1 METISVVVP
10 VYHVEAYLPQCL
22 DSLAAQTYDAMQFV
36 LVDDGSRDAS
46 GAICD
51 AYAARDARF
60 MVIHQENKGVSCA
73 RNAGLRAATGA
84 WIGFMDGDDW
94 AEPDMYFE
102 LARKTS
108 ASNTDVVMCGYYE
121 YLPDPQ
127 RAPLIRGPAARDADS
142 VHDALFRC
150 MTRNG
155 YFTSVWNKLF
165 RRELIYENGV
175 PVDFDSAL
183 GVGED
188 EVWLLTAL
196 TRCRNAAFVPR
207 PLYHWR
213 SRTDSATRAPE
224 ITPRRLSILDAKR
237 QAIEIAAQYGPDLV
251 KLGKSRMLND
261 CYHLKVMA
269 YDASDWVVYKEVC
282 QKVKPLWKD
291 WLFSNDLP
299 LLRKAKVLSLELL
312 QRCHASK
319 ETVLRVYNARRK
331 QAAKPGGA
339 EPDTKEKGGGK
350 NEKSGDCHRI

>member
-10 VYHVEAYLPQCL
+10 VYNVEAYLPQCL
-22 DSLAAQTYDAMQFV
+22 SSLADQTYDAMQFV
-36 LVDDGSRDAS
+36 LVDDGSKDAS

-60 MVIHQENKGVSCA
+60 VVIHQENKGVSCA

-94 AEPDMYFE
+94 AEPDMYAE
-102 LARKTS
+102 LARRM
-108 ASNTDVVMCGYYE
+108 AVPNTDVVMCGYYE

-127 RAPLIRGPAARDADS
+127 RTPLARGPAVRDAKS
-142 VHDALFRC
+142 MHDALFQC

-165 RRELIYENGV
+165 RRGLIFENGK
-175 PVDFDSAL
+175 PAAFDSSL

-188 EVWLLTAL
+188 EVWLLNVL
-196 TRCRNAAFVPR
+196 MRCRNAAFVPR

-213 SRTDSATRAPE
+213 SRTESATR
-224 ITPRRLSILDAKR
+224 TPRLTPQRLSILNAKR

-251 KLGKSRMLND
+251 KLGNSRMLND

-269 YDASDWVVYKEVC
+269 YYASDEDVYKEVRA
-282 QKVKPLWKD
+282 KIKPLWRD
-291 WLFSNDLP
+291 WLLSNDLP
-299 LLRKAKVLSLELL
+299 LLRKAKVLTLELL

-331 QAAKPGGA
+331 QAGKPGAADRG
-339 EPDTKEKGGGK
+339 TKEKGDA
-350 NEKSGDCHRI
+350 SV